1 MRLLPR
7 WSLTALALALLP
19 SAVAAQNQYEE
30 QVLAQLE
37 LAADVFFSAGY
48 EPLLWD
54 AGALDDDAT
63 DLFTV
68 TLQAGYTYALVGV
81 CDEDCSDI
89 DLSLLDGYGNLVVED
104 IEVDDAPVIE
114 FTVTASGDFTLGV
127 EMYECSVEPCY
138 YGVGLFGW

>member
-1 MRLLPR
+1 M
-7 WSLTALALALLP
+7 
-19 SAVAAQNQYEE
+19 
-30 QVLAQLE
+30 
-37 LAADVFFSAGY
+37 
-48 EPLLWD
+48 
-54 AGALDDDAT
+54 
-63 DLFTV
+63 
-68 TLQAGYTYALVGV
+68 GV